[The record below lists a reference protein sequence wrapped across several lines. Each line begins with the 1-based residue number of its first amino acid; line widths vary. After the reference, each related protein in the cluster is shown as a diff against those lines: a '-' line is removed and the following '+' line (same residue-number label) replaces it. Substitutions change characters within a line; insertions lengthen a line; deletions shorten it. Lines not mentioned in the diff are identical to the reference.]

1 MYESEKIEELEAEI
15 EDLQGKKDYIK
26 ESIADLEI
34 QHKKQRKQLEE
45 EYEKII
51 KNYKTN
57 FTKAMKESGIGSISE
72 VYDSKPPYNPGGCFT
87 QGWSVSETIKI
98 MLED

>member
-1 MYESEKIEELEAEI
+1 
-15 EDLQGKKDYIK
+15 
-26 ESIADLEI
+26 
-34 QHKKQRKQLEE
+34 
-45 EYEKII
+45 
-51 KNYKTN
+51 
-57 FTKAMKESGIGSISE
+57 MKESGIGSISE

>member
-1 MYESEKIEELEAEI
+1 MAPVGSYTWMLSHKGMEMFEK
-15 EDLQGKKDYIK
+15 KK
-26 ESIADLEI
+26 
-34 QHKKQRKQLEE
+34 LEE

-98 MLED
+98 MLEE